1 MLASEVF
8 IIQKS
13 FKWRVQVATS
23 DVFPD
28 HRQSILERATSSI
41 QPHSIDSLTTHHCLN
56 NIGECRRVELFNT
69 KNRIAFL
76 LNCLLVLD
84 GVLCSDR

>member
-1 MLASEVF
+1 M
-8 IIQKS
+8 
-13 FKWRVQVATS
+13 
-23 DVFPD
+23 
-28 HRQSILERATSSI
+28 ERATSSI

-76 LNCLLVLD
+76 LNW
-84 GVLCSDR
+84 GSSQNSENKAR